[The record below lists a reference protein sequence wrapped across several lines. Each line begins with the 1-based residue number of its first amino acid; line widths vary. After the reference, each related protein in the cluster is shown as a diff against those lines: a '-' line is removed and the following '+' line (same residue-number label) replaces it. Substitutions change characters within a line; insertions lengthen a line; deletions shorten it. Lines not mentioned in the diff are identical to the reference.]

1 LNAISTRA
9 LVDTKLALG
18 DNLPVYAVWFL
29 WQCIRLPMFLLLSIL
44 EPVVSLVLG
53 SLALLG
59 VLTAFFWRFV
69 GPAHFPFLLVLGVSL
84 GFELVL
90 ILYHKLLGFLSR

>member
-9 LVDTKLALG
+9 LVDTKLAPG
-18 DNLPVYAVWFL
+18 DNLAVYAVWFL
-29 WQCIRLPMFLLLSIL
+29 WQCIRLPMLLLLSIL

-59 VLTAFFWRFV
+59 
-69 GPAHFPFLLVLGVSL
+69 
-84 GFELVL
+84 
-90 ILYHKLLGFLSR
+90 